1 MIGKMHPTVTDN
13 LCSFL
18 PFLPTSLRFQHK
30 FRYERGSFLVFDSMA
45 WDIVRKDNFVL
56 QYQSLE
62 QSLSARQQQQPPF
75 QQQQQ
80 VKA

>member
-1 MIGKMHPTVTDN
+1 
-13 LCSFL
+13 
-18 PFLPTSLRFQHK
+18 
-30 FRYERGSFLVFDSMA
+30 MA

-80 VKA
+80 QQQVKA